1 MWQHF
6 EILGTGSH
14 LPGTGVSATEIERRA
29 DLPAGWID
37 RHTQVSIR
45 HECTPPQTLATM
57 ARQAIIN
64 ALDDASLGWREID
77 LLIDCSTSRHQPI
90 PCNAAIVKSCFYP
103 EADRIPCMDVHG
115 TCLGFMLGLNVAN
128 ALLSTGNYQRILLVA
143 SEAPLAAANW
153 TEPES
158 STLLGNG
165 SAAIVLGRRAAQPTY
180 FFQHETYSEHVQE
193 CQVRGGGHLLPAFEY
208 TPDRDAEFRFQMEGP
223 RLFRTAL
230 RRLPP
235 LVEQLLKDAQLSRD
249 ELLFVPHQAS
259 PHAVEAVRRRLR
271 ISPEHFINR
280 AASMG
285 NLASASI
292 PVLLDQLRHEN
303 RLPAGQQVFLLG
315 TSAGYSQAGMLFVS

>member
-1 MWQHF
+1 
-6 EILGTGSH
+6 
-14 LPGTGVSATEIERRA
+14 VCATEIERRA

-37 RHTQVSIR
+37 RHTQVSTR

-64 ALDDASLGWREID
+64 ALDDAALGWREID

-90 PCNAAIVKSCFYP
+90 PCNAAMVKSCFYP

-128 ALLSTGNYQRILLVA
+128 ALLATGNYQRILTVA

-153 TEPES
+153 KEPES
-158 STLLGNG
+158 STLLGDG

-180 FFQHETYSEHVQE
+180 FFQHETYSEHVEE

-235 LVEQLLKDAQLSRD
+235 LVDQLLIEAQVSRD

-280 AASMG
+280 ASSMG

-292 PVLLDQLRHEN
+292 PVLLDQLRREN

-315 TSAGYSQAGMLFVS
+315 TSAGYSQAGMLFAP